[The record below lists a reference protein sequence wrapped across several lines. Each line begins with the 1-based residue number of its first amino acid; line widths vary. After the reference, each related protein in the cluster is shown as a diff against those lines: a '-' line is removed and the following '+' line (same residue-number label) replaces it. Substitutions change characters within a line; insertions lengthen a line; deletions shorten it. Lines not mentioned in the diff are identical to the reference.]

1 MTGCVNEIDNVLFAV
16 LLVEEAY
23 VCRLNGDASPL
34 LFLEEV
40 KSPGLSSPIGSHQAG
55 HS

>member
-1 MTGCVNEIDNVLFAV
+1 MTGGVDEVDDVLVVV

-23 VCRLNGDASPL
+23 VCRLNGDTSPL

-40 KSPGLSSPIGSHQAG
+40 ESSGLSSP
-55 HS
+55 